1 MRNRKTA
8 LILSTA
14 LLSNVLLVLPIF
26 AHAQEASP
34 EQIIVTVTREALP
47 VSKVGQSV
55 DVLTD
60 ANIKSYQSLFV
71 ADLLTHTT
79 DLSLARNGG
88 PGSTTT
94 ASIRGAGSDHTL
106 YMLDGVRLNDPSQV
120 GGGTNLGLVSTDD
133 AARIEVL
140 RGPLSTLWGS
150 GAMGGVV
157 SITSRTPTKALEGD
171 LRVEGFDE
179 YGSARAGIG
188 GKVGGLTWRLSGS
201 TYNDR
206 GISSFAGG
214 SEKDG
219 FTQTTLNGKLRY
231 DFNEALSLQ
240 AFSTT
245 SHSRTDFDGYN
256 PLPPYDFTDT
266 RDFGKNDNTLSVI
279 ALTHRFTK
287 GEQTLSVS
295 VTDNDSDNY
304 NPDHT
309 PNYDANGHIEAADY
323 HIGYRLSDATR
334 LLGGLSYERDTM
346 RIAYPSSFDPN
357 PVPTRADSTLSS
369 VYGQVTHDFGPLD
382 VALSARHDDAS
393 SFGANDIA
401 QVTVNA
407 PLGDHLR
414 LHASAGQGV
423 KVPSLYQLYGD
434 YGTADLTPETSVTLD
449 SGVDYSFTGGLLSV
463 SLFTRSV
470 RDQIDFV
477 YTGCTAL
484 QSFGCYDNIDR
495 TETRGVE
502 LELSKD
508 LTDSL
513 HLRGNY
519 SFLHAR
525 DSFGSLL
532 ARRPDQMGSIDLTWT
547 ATQKLNLGLGLRH
560 VGDALDTAFTGML
573 KAYDLAD
580 LRADYALN
588 DRLGFYGRIE
598 NAGDTSYQTAGGYGQ
613 TGRRVW
619 LGIHA
624 KLF

>member
-14 LLSNVLLVLPIF
+14 LLALPVF
-26 AHAQEASP
+26 AHADETPQE
-34 EQIIVTVTREALP
+34 IIVTVTREALP

-60 ANIKSYQSLFV
+60 ADIKSYQSLFV
-71 ADLLTHTT
+71 ADLLTRTT
-79 DLSLARNGG
+79 DLSIARNGG

-94 ASIRGAGSDHTL
+94 ASIRGAGADHTL

-133 AARIEVL
+133 ASRIEVL

-157 SITSRTPTKALEGD
+157 SITSRTPTEKLEGD
-171 LRVEGFDE
+171 LRVEGFDQ

-188 GKVGGLTWRLSGS
+188 GKVDRLTWRLSGS

-206 GISSFAGG
+206 GVSTYAGG

-231 DFNEALSLQ
+231 DFNESLSLQ

-245 SHSRTDFDGYN
+245 SHSRDDFDGY
-256 PLPPYDFTDT
+256 PAPDYVFADT
-266 RDFGKNDNTLSVI
+266 GEFGKNDTSLSVVG
-279 ALTHRFTK
+279 LTHRFAK
-287 GEQTLSVS
+287 GEQVLSVS
-295 VTDNDSDNY
+295 VTDNDNTYY
-304 NPDHT
+304 NDDHT

-323 HIGYRLSDATR
+323 HVSYRLDAATR

-346 RIAYPSSFDPN
+346 RIAYPSSYDPD
-357 PVPTRADSTLSS
+357 PVPTRASSTLASL
-369 VYGQVTHDFGPLD
+369 YGQVTHDFGPLD

-393 SFGANDIA
+393 SFGGNDIA

-407 PLGDHLR
+407 PLGDHFR

-423 KVPSLYQLYGD
+423 KVPSLYQLYSD
-434 YGTADLTPETSVTLD
+434 YGTSGLTEEKSTTLD
-449 SGVDYSFTGGLLSV
+449 GGVDYDFTGGVFSV

-477 YTGCTAL
+477 YSGCRDD
-484 QSFGCYDNIDR
+484 QVYGCYGNIDR

-508 LTDSL
+508 LTDAL

-519 SFLHAR
+519 TFLHAR
-525 DSFGSLL
+525 DDAGSLL
-532 ARRPDQMGSIDLTWT
+532 PRRPDQMGSLDLTWNAT
-547 ATQKLNLGLGLRH
+547 AKLDLGFGLRH
-560 VGDALDTAFTGML
+560 VGEALDTAYTGML
-573 KAYDLAD
+573 KAYDLVD

-588 DRLGFYGRIE
+588 DRLSIYGRIE
-598 NAGDTSYQTAGGYGQ
+598 NAGDTRYQTAGGYGQ

-624 KLF
+624 RLF

>member
-1 MRNRKTA
+1 MLNSKTA
-8 LILSTA
+8 LFLTA
-14 LLSNVLLVLPIF
+14 SLLALPVF
-26 AHAQEASP
+26 AHADEAPTEVVVS
-34 EQIIVTVTREALP
+34 ITRETLP
-47 VSKVGQSV
+47 VSKLGQSV
-55 DVLTD
+55 AVLSD
-60 ANIKSYQSLFV
+60 ADITAYQSLFV
-71 ADLLTHTT
+71 ADLLTRTP
-79 DLSLARNGG
+79 DLSIARTGG
-88 PGSTTT
+88 PGTATT
-94 ASIRGAGSDHTL
+94 ASIRGAGADHTL
-106 YMLDGVRLNDPSQV
+106 YILDGVRLNDPAQV

-133 AARIEVL
+133 ASRIEVL

-157 SITSRTPTKALEGD
+157 SITSRTPSQPLEGD
-171 LRVEGFDE
+171 LRFEGFDE

-188 GKVGGLTWRLSGS
+188 GKTSGLTWRLSGS

-206 GISSFAGG
+206 GVSSFAGG
-214 SEKDG
+214 AEKDG

-231 DFNEALSLQ
+231 DFNEAFSAQ

-245 SHSRTDFDGYN
+245 SHSRSDFDGYN
-256 PLPPYDFTDT
+256 PVAPYNFMDT
-266 RDFGKNDNTLSVI
+266 GDFGKNDNTLSVV
-279 ALTHRFTK
+279 ALTHRFTR
-287 GEQTLSVS
+287 GEQTLSFS
-295 VTDNDSDNY
+295 ITDNDSNNY
-304 NPDHT
+304 NPDSS
-309 PNYDANGHIEAADY
+309 PNYVANGHIEAADY
-323 HIGYRLSDATR
+323 HISYRLSDATR

-346 RIAYPSSFDPN
+346 SVAYPASWDPN
-357 PVPTRADSTLSS
+357 PVPLKASSTLAS

-393 SFGANDIA
+393 SFGGNDIA

-407 PLGDHLR
+407 PLGEHLR

-423 KVPSLYQLYGD
+423 KVPSLYQLYSD
-434 YGTADLTPETSVTLD
+434 YGTATLVEEKSTTLD
-449 SGVDYSFTGGLLSV
+449 GGVDYGFDGGVFSV

-477 YTGCTAL
+477 YNTCTLA
-484 QSFGCYDNIDR
+484 QPYGCYGNVGR

-513 HLRGNY
+513 NLRGNY

-525 DSFGSLL
+525 DGNGGLL
-532 ARRPDQMGSIDLTWT
+532 PRRPDQIGSVDLTWT
-547 ATQKLNLGLGLRH
+547 ATDKLNLGLGLRH
-560 VGDALDTAFTGML
+560 VGEALDTAFTGML

-580 LRADYALN
+580 LRANYPLN
-588 DRLGFYGRIE
+588 DRLSLYGRIE
-598 NAGDTSYQTAGGYGQ
+598 NAGDTRYQTAGGYGQ

-619 LGIHA
+619 VGLQA

>member
-14 LLSNVLLVLPIF
+14 LLAMPVF
-26 AHAQEASP
+26 AHAQETAP
-34 EQIIVTVTREALP
+34 TEIIVTVTREALP

-60 ANIKSYQSLFV
+60 TDIRAYQSLFV

-79 DLSLARNGG
+79 DLSIARNGG
-88 PGSTTT
+88 PGSATT
-94 ASIRGAGSDHTL
+94 ASIRGAGADHTL

-133 AARIEVL
+133 TARIEVL

-157 SITSRTPTKALEGD
+157 SLTSRTPTDTLEGD
-171 LRVEGFDE
+171 VRAEGFDE

-188 GKVGGLTWRLSGS
+188 GKLGGLTWRLSGS

-206 GISSFAGG
+206 GVSAFAGG
-214 SEKDG
+214 TEKDG

-256 PLPPYDFTDT
+256 PVSPYNFMDTGDFSKADT
-266 RDFGKNDNTLSVI
+266 TLSAVG
-279 ALTHRFTK
+279 LTHHFTQ
-287 GEQTLSVS
+287 GEQVLSVS
-295 VTDNDSDNY
+295 VTDNDNDNY

-309 PNYDANGHIEAADY
+309 PNFVANGHIEAADY
-323 HIGYRLSDATR
+323 HISYRLSDTTR

-346 RIAYPSSFDPN
+346 RVAYPWALDPN
-357 PVPTRADSTLSS
+357 PVPLKAASTLAS

-382 VALSARHDDAS
+382 IALSARHDDAS

-401 QVTVNA
+401 QITVNA
-407 PLGDHLR
+407 PFGDHLR
-414 LHASAGQGV
+414 VHASAGQGV
-423 KVPSLYQLYGD
+423 KVPSLYQLYSD
-434 YGTADLTPETSVTLD
+434 YGTASLTEERSVTLD
-449 SGVDYSFTGGLLSV
+449 GGVDYGFEGGLLSV

-470 RDQIDFV
+470 RGQIDFV
-477 YTGCTAL
+477 YSGCRDD
-484 QSFGCYDNIDR
+484 QVYGCYGNTAR
-495 TETRGVE
+495 AEARGVE

-519 SFLHAR
+519 TFLHAR
-525 DSFGSLL
+525 DGDGNLL
-532 ARRPDQMGSIDLTWT
+532 PRRPDQMGSLDLTWT
-547 ATQKLNLGLGLRH
+547 AADKLNLGLGLRH
-560 VGDALDTAFTGML
+560 VGEALDTAYTGML

-580 LRADYALN
+580 LRADYMLN
-588 DRLGFYGRIE
+588 DRLSLYGRVE
-598 NAGDTSYQTAGGYGQ
+598 NAGDTRYQTAGDYGQ
-613 TGRRVW
+613 TRRRVW

>member
-1 MRNRKTA
+1 MRHRKTA

-14 LLSNVLLVLPIF
+14 LLALPGF
-26 AHAQEASP
+26 AQADEAP
-34 EQIIVTVTREALP
+34 TEVIVSITRETLP
-47 VSKVGQSV
+47 VSKIGQSV

-60 ANIKSYQSLFV
+60 ADITSYQSLFV
-71 ADLLTHTT
+71 ADLLTRTN

-88 PGSTTT
+88 PGSATT
-94 ASIRGAGSDHTL
+94 ASIRGAGADHTL
-106 YMLDGVRLNDPSQV
+106 YILDGVRLNDPSQV

-133 AARIEVL
+133 ASRIEVL

-157 SITSRTPTKALEGD
+157 SITSRTPTRPLEGD

-188 GKVGGLTWRLSGS
+188 GKMGGLTWRLSGS

-206 GISSFAGG
+206 GVSAFAGG
-214 SEKDG
+214 TEKDG

-231 DFNEALSLQ
+231 DINNALSLQ

-256 PLPPYDFTDT
+256 PQPPYDFTDT
-266 RDFGKNDNTLSVI
+266 GDFGKNDTTLSVI
-279 ALTHRFTK
+279 ALTHRLTK
-287 GEQTLSVS
+287 GEQVLSVS
-295 VTDNDSDNY
+295 VTDNDSNNY

-309 PNYDANGHIEAADY
+309 PNFIANGHIEAADY
-323 HIGYRLSDATR
+323 HISYRLSDATR

-346 RIAYPSSFDPN
+346 RVAYPASWDPN
-357 PVPTRADSTLSS
+357 PVPLRAASTLAS

-407 PLGDHLR
+407 PIGEHLR
-414 LHASAGQGV
+414 FHASVGQGV
-423 KVPSLYQLYGD
+423 KVPSLYQLYSD
-434 YGTADLTPETSVTLD
+434 YGTVSLIEEKSITLD
-449 SGVDYSFTGGLLSV
+449 GGVDYGFDGGLFSV

-477 YTGCTAL
+477 YDGCRSD
-484 QSFGCYDNIDR
+484 QPYGCYGNIGR

-525 DSFGSLL
+525 DGNGGLL
-532 ARRPDQMGSIDLTWT
+532 PRRPDQMGSIDLTWT
-547 ATQKLNLGLGLRH
+547 ATDKLNLGLGLRH
-560 VGDALDTAFTGML
+560 VGEGLDTAFTGML

-588 DRLGFYGRIE
+588 DALSLYGRIE
-598 NAGDTSYQTAGGYGQ
+598 NAGDTRYQTAGGYGQ
-613 TGRRVW
+613 TGRRLW
-619 LGIHA
+619 IGLQA
-624 KLF
+624 RLF

>member
-1 MRNRKTA
+1 MRHRKTA

-14 LLSNVLLVLPIF
+14 LLALPGF
-26 AHAQEASP
+26 AHADEDP
-34 EQIIVTVTREALP
+34 TEVIVSITRETLP

-60 ANIKSYQSLFV
+60 TDIKAYQSLFV
-71 ADLLTHTT
+71 ADLLTRTT

-88 PGSTTT
+88 PGSATT
-94 ASIRGAGSDHTL
+94 ASIRGAGADHTL

-133 AARIEVL
+133 ASRIEVL

-157 SITSRTPTKALEGD
+157 SLTSRTPTRPLEGD

-188 GKVGGLTWRLSGS
+188 GKRGGLTWHMSGS

-206 GISSFAGG
+206 GVSAFAGG
-214 SEKDG
+214 TEKDG

-256 PLPPYDFTDT
+256 PQPPYDFTDT
-266 RDFGKNDNTLSVI
+266 GDFGKNDTTLSVI
-279 ALTHRFTK
+279 ALTHRLTK
-287 GEQTLSVS
+287 GEQVLSVS
-295 VTDNDSDNY
+295 VTDNDSNNY

-309 PNYDANGHIEAADY
+309 PNFIANGHIEAADY
-323 HIGYRLSDATR
+323 HISYRLSEATR

-346 RIAYPSSFDPN
+346 RVAYPASWDPN
-357 PVPTRADSTLSS
+357 PVPLRAASTLAS

-407 PLGDHLR
+407 RLSDHLR

-423 KVPSLYQLYGD
+423 KVPSLYQLYSD
-434 YGTADLTPETSVTLD
+434 YGTASLIEEKSITLD
-449 SGVDYSFTGGLLSV
+449 GGVDYGFDGGLFSV

-477 YTGCTAL
+477 YEGCRSD
-484 QSFGCYDNIDR
+484 QPYGCYGNIGR

-508 LTDSL
+508 LTDTL
-513 HLRGNY
+513 RLRGNY

-525 DSFGSLL
+525 DGNGGLL
-532 ARRPDQMGSIDLTWT
+532 PRRPDQMGSIDLTWNT
-547 ATQKLNLGLGLRH
+547 TEKLNLGLGLRH
-560 VGDALDTAFTGML
+560 VGEGLDTAFTGML

-588 DRLGFYGRIE
+588 DALSLYGRIE
-598 NAGDTSYQTAGGYGQ
+598 NAGDTRYQTAGGYGQ

-624 KLF
+624 RLF

>member
-1 MRNRKTA
+1 MRHRKTA

-14 LLSNVLLVLPIF
+14 LLALPGF
-26 AHAQEASP
+26 AHADEAP
-34 EQIIVTVTREALP
+34 TEVIVSITRETLP

-55 DVLTD
+55 DVLTEAD
-60 ANIKSYQSLFV
+60 IKSYQSLFV
-71 ADLLTHTT
+71 ADLLTRTT

-88 PGSTTT
+88 PGSATT
-94 ASIRGAGSDHTL
+94 ASIRGAGADHTL

-157 SITSRTPTKALEGD
+157 SITTRTPTEKLEGD

-188 GKVGGLTWRLSGS
+188 GKLGGLTWRLSGS

-206 GISSFAGG
+206 GVSSFAGG

-231 DFNEALSLQ
+231 DFNEAISLL

-266 RDFGKNDNTLSVI
+266 GDFGKNDNTLSVV

-287 GEQTLSVS
+287 GEQTLSFS

-309 PNYDANGHIEAADY
+309 PNFVANGHIEAADY
-323 HIGYRLSDATR
+323 HISYHLSDTTR

-346 RIAYPSSFDPN
+346 SVAYPASWDPN
-357 PVPTRADSTLSS
+357 PVPLKAASTLSS

-382 VALSARHDDAS
+382 IALSARHDDAS

-401 QVTVNA
+401 QLTVNA

-423 KVPSLYQLYGD
+423 KVPSLYQLYSD
-434 YGTADLTPETSVTLD
+434 YGTASLVEEKSTSLD
-449 SGVDYSFTGGLLSV
+449 GGVDYGFDSGLFSV

-477 YTGCTAL
+477 YDSCTAA
-484 QSFGCYDNIDR
+484 QIYGCYGNIGR

-508 LTDSL
+508 LTDTL

-525 DSFGSLL
+525 DSFGGLL
-532 ARRPDQMGSIDLTWT
+532 PRRPDQMGSIDLTWN
-547 ATQKLNLGLGLRH
+547 ATEKLNLGLGLRH

-573 KAYDLAD
+573 KAYDLTD
-580 LRADYALN
+580 LRADYTLN
-588 DRLGFYGRIE
+588 DRLSLYGRVE

>member
-14 LLSNVLLVLPIF
+14 LLALPVF
-26 AHAQEASP
+26 AHAQDTAPQE
-34 EQIIVTVTREALP
+34 IIVTVTREALP
-47 VSKVGQSV
+47 VSKIGQSV

-60 ANIKSYQSLFV
+60 ADIKSYQSLFV

-79 DLSLARNGG
+79 DLSIARNGS
-88 PGSTTT
+88 PGSATT

-120 GGGTNLGLVSTDD
+120 GGGTNFGLVSTDD

-157 SITSRTPTKALEGD
+157 SITTRIPTEKLEGD

-188 GKVGGLTWRLSGS
+188 GKLDGLSWRLSGS

-206 GISSFAGG
+206 GVSTFAGG
-214 SEKDG
+214 TEKDA

-231 DFNEALSLQ
+231 DFNEAFSLQ

-256 PLPPYDFTDT
+256 PVSPYNFMDT
-266 RDFGKNDNTLSVI
+266 GDFGKNDTTLSVA

-287 GEQTLSVS
+287 GEQVLSLS

-309 PNYDANGHIEAADY
+309 PNFVANGHIEAADY
-323 HIGYRLSDATR
+323 HISYRLSDATR

-346 RIAYPSSFDPN
+346 RVAYPASWDPN
-357 PVPTRADSTLSS
+357 PVPLKASSTLSS

-382 VALSARHDDAS
+382 IALSARHDDAS

-414 LHASAGQGV
+414 VHASAGQGV
-423 KVPSLYQLYGD
+423 KIPSLYQLYSD
-434 YGTADLTPETSVTLD
+434 YGTASLTEEKSITLD
-449 SGVDYSFTGGLLSV
+449 GGVDYGFEGGLFSV

-477 YTGCTAL
+477 YDGCRSD
-484 QSFGCYDNIDR
+484 QPYGCYGNIGR

-508 LTDSL
+508 LTDAL

-525 DSFGSLL
+525 DSFGGLL
-532 ARRPDQMGSIDLTWT
+532 PRRPDQTGSLDLTWT
-547 ATQKLNLGLGLRH
+547 ATEKLNLGLGLRH
-560 VGDALDTAFTGML
+560 VGEGLDTAFTGML

-588 DRLGFYGRIE
+588 DRIGLYGRIE
-598 NAGDTSYQTAGGYGQ
+598 NAGDTRYQTAGGYGQ
-613 TGRRVW
+613 TGRRLW

-624 KLF
+624 RLF

>member
-14 LLSNVLLVLPIF
+14 LLALPVF
-26 AHAQEASP
+26 AHAQEAAP

-60 ANIKSYQSLFV
+60 TDIKSYQSLFV

-79 DLSLARNGG
+79 DLSIARNGG
-88 PGSTTT
+88 PGSATT

-133 AARIEVL
+133 ASRIEVL

-157 SITSRTPTKALEGD
+157 SITSRTPIEKLEGD
-171 LRVEGFDE
+171 LRVEGLDE

-188 GKVGGLTWRLSGS
+188 GKLGRLTWRLSGS

-214 SEKDG
+214 TEKDG

-231 DFNEALSLQ
+231 DFNEAFSLQ

-245 SHSRTDFDGYN
+245 SHSRTDFDGY
-256 PLPPYDFTDT
+256 PAPDFVFADT
-266 RDFGKNDNTLSVI
+266 GDFGKNDTTLSVV

-287 GEQTLSVS
+287 GEQVLSVN

-309 PNYDANGHIEAADY
+309 PNFIANGHIEAADY
-323 HIGYRLSDATR
+323 HISYRLSDQTR

-357 PVPTRADSTLSS
+357 PVPTRAASTLSS

-382 VALSARHDDAS
+382 VALSARHDNAS
-393 SFGANDIA
+393 SFGTNDIA

-414 LHASAGQGV
+414 IHASAGQGV

-434 YGTADLTPETSVTLD
+434 YGTASLIEEKSTTLD
-449 SGVDYSFTGGLLSV
+449 GGIDYGFDGGLLSV

-477 YTGCTAL
+477 YDTCRL
-484 QSFGCYDNIDR
+484 DQLFGCYGNIGR

-525 DSFGSLL
+525 DDAGNLL
-532 ARRPDQMGSIDLTWT
+532 PRRPDQMGSLDLTWT
-547 ATQKLNLGLGLRH
+547 APGKLDLGLGLRH
-560 VGDALDTAFTGML
+560 VGEGLDTAFTGML

-580 LRADYALN
+580 LRVDYALN
-588 DRLGFYGRIE
+588 DRLSLYGRVE

>member
-1 MRNRKTA
+1 MRHRKTA

-14 LLSNVLLVLPIF
+14 LLPAAFLALPAF
-26 AHAQEASP
+26 AHAQEVAP
-34 EQIIVTVTREALP
+34 QEIIVSVTRETLP
-47 VSKVGQSV
+47 VSKIGQSV

-60 ANIKSYQSLFV
+60 ADIKSYQSLFV
-71 ADLLTHTT
+71 ADLLTRTT

-94 ASIRGAGSDHTL
+94 ASIRGAGADHTL

-157 SITSRTPTKALEGD
+157 SITSRTPSEPLEGD

-188 GKVGGLTWRLSGS
+188 GKTGDLTWRLSGS

-206 GISSFAGG
+206 GVSAFAGG
-214 SEKDG
+214 AEKDG

-231 DFNEALSLQ
+231 DFNAAFTVQ

-245 SHSRTDFDGYN
+245 SHSRTDFDGY
-256 PLPPYDFTDT
+256 PAPDYVFADT
-266 RDFGKNDNTLSVI
+266 GDFGKNDNTLSVA

-287 GEQTLSVS
+287 GEETLSFS
-295 VTDNDSDNY
+295 VTDNDSVNY

-309 PNYDANGHIEAADY
+309 PNYVANGHIEAADY
-323 HIGYRLSDATR
+323 HISYHLSDATR

-346 RIAYPSSFDPN
+346 RIAYPASWDPN
-357 PVPTRADSTLSS
+357 PVPTRAASTLSS

-393 SFGANDIA
+393 SFGGNDIA

-407 PLGDHLR
+407 PIGDHLR

-434 YGTADLTPETSVTLD
+434 YGTAALIEEKSTTLD
-449 SGVDYSFTGGLLSV
+449 GGVDYDFTGGLFSV

-477 YTGCTAL
+477 YDTCTDL
-484 QSFGCYDNIDR
+484 QPYGCYGNIGR
-495 TETRGVE
+495 TETRGIE

-513 HLRGNY
+513 RLRGNY
-519 SFLHAR
+519 TFLHAR

-532 ARRPDQMGSIDLTWT
+532 PRRPDQMGSVDLTWT
-547 ATQKLNLGLGLRH
+547 ATEKLNLGLGLRH
-560 VGDALDTAFTGML
+560 VGDALDTAYTGML
-573 KAYDLAD
+573 KAYDLVD

-588 DRLGFYGRIE
+588 DRLALYGRIE

-613 TGRRVW
+613 TGRQVW